1 MRHER
6 DRARD
11 EIKARLP
18 EYLEGKGLPLKK
30 PFKCLNPGHQDNNPS
45 MSYDQDRN
53 KVHCF
58 SCGADYDR
66 IDLIGI
72 DYGLEDYNEKLK
84 KGCDLYGIRL
94 EERDQNMDKK
104 EAHHGRSDRL
114 QTNKVTTTE
123 NNNLVV
129 TKDSTGPEEEK
140 DLTALFDKWHS
151 QLDQTDYLR
160 NRGIS
165 PEVADKFNVGY
176 CQDWR
181 HPKTPEGPA
190 SPRLIIPTSK
200 GTYTARAINDNDPR
214 RYMNAYGNPPM
225 NLEALNGDRPVYIVE
240 GEIDALSIVEA
251 GGEAIGLGSVA
262 NHGKLPG
269 LVKGAKMNKALIL
282 ALDNDKA
289 GQEATEVLAR
299 GLHDEGIPFHRY
311 NPYGDHK
318 DANAALLA
326 DRETFKRAIKEG
338 EAAVN
343 RKLEEDR
350 RARLEE
356 YRSTKSAAAYMAVF
370 REQIEDSKTQEEI
383 STGFPELDNQMDG
396 GLNPELIILG
406 AVTGLGKTTLVL
418 QIADQIAQQGK
429 DVLYFSLEMGRYEL
443 MARSISRHTLEIKS
457 RNSHLYT
464 DGDPK
469 TSRGITKGK
478 RYEDYCEREM
488 DLIEQAMQE
497 YGEYARHLFIYEG
510 LRDTTIEN
518 ILEAVEEHEQVT
530 GSPPAAVFLDYLQ
543 ILNPPKE
550 IEIKNPTTK
559 EIIDDAVWSLKALS
573 RSKKIPVFAISSINR
588 SSYKNKPKK
597 INLADFKESGS
608 IEFQAEVLIALDF
621 EGTGKKSFSLH
632 EAMRKD
638 PRKIELHFLKNR
650 NGPRGAPIR
659 FEYYPKFNLFQEI
672 GVGEDEDDQ
681 DEDDE

>member
-6 DRARD
+6 NRARD
-11 EIKARLP
+11 QINSRLP
-18 EYLEGKGLPLKK
+18 EYLEDRGLSLKK
-30 PFKCLNPGHQDNNPS
+30 PFHCLNPDHPDKNPS
-45 MSYDQDRN
+45 MSYDQARN

-72 DYGLEDYNEKLK
+72 DYNLADYNEILK
-84 KGCDLYGIRL
+84 KGCEIYGIRL
-94 EERDQNMDKK
+94 DERAQKMDKK
-104 EAHHGRSDRL
+104 EAHHGRGDGL
-114 QTNKVTTTE
+114 QGNKANTEKSNLVATE
-123 NNNLVV
+123 N
-129 TKDSTGPEEEK
+129 STGDK
-140 DLTALFDKWHS
+140 QITDLTAQFQEWHS
-151 QLDQTDYLR
+151 QLDQTSYLR
-160 NRGIS
+160 ERGIS
-165 PEVADKFNVGY
+165 PGVAARFKVGF
-176 CQDWR
+176 CPDWR
-181 HPKTPEGPA
+181 HPDRPNNPV
-190 SPRLIIPTSK
+190 SPRLIIPTSS
-200 GTYTARAINDNDPR
+200 GSYAARSTSGDKYPHLHAGSKHLFNW
-214 RYMNAYGNPPM
+214 
-225 NLEALNGDRPVYIVE
+225 EALEGDRPVYIVE
-240 GEIDALSIVEA
+240 GEIDALSIIEA
-251 GGEAIGLGSVA
+251 GGEAVGMGGISLYHKVIA
-262 NHGKLPG
+262 AAEKIKP
-269 LVKGAKMNKALIL
+269 KKPLII
-282 ALDNDKA
+282 ALDNDNP
-289 GQEATEVLAR
+289 GQEATEDLMR
-299 GLHDEGIPFHRY
+299 GLYEAGIPYRLY

-318 DANAALLA
+318 DANAALMA
-326 DRETFKRAIKEG
+326 DLEAFKLAIKEG

>member
-338 EAAVN
+338 EA
-343 RKLEEDR
+343 LEEK
-350 RARLEE
+350 E
-356 YRSTKSAAAYMAVF
+356 YRAAFSAAGHMQAFEDMVKASGE
-370 REQIEDSKTQEEI
+370 REEL
-383 STGFPELDNQMDG
+383 STGWKGLDLHMDG

-406 AVTGLGKTTLVL
+406 AITGLGKTTLAI
-418 QIADQIAQQGK
+418 QMADQIAMQGK
-429 DVLYFSLEMGRYEL
+429 DVLYFSLEMGRHEL
-443 MARSISRHTLEIKS
+443 IARSISRETITIGIENGYPKKYWKS
-457 RNSHLYT
+457 
-464 DGDPK
+464 
-469 TSRGITKGK
+469 SRGISKGK
-478 RYEDYCEREM
+478 RYQNYDEVENELIGRAKER
-488 DLIEQAMQE
+488 
-497 YGEYARHLFIYEG
+497 YRGYAQHIFYHEG
-510 LRDTTIEN
+510 LRDT
-518 ILEAVEEHEQVT
+518 AVDDIQTAVDEHERIT
-530 GSPPAAVFLDYLQ
+530 GKPPAAVFVDYLQ
-543 ILNPPKE
+543 ILKPPSKLLAR
-550 IEIKNPTTK
+550 NPTTK
-559 EIIDDAVWSLKALS
+559 DITDDAIWTLKAIS
-573 RSKKIPVFAISSINR
+573 RSKGIPVIAVSSLSREN
-588 SSYKNKPKK
+588 YKGKQKK
-597 INLADFKESGS
+597 INLAHFKESGA
-608 IEFQAEVLIALDF
+608 IEYSSDVLLALDF
-621 EGTGKKSFSLH
+621 TRTEEDDFNLKKAF
-632 EAMRKD
+632 ERE
-638 PRKIELHFLKNR
+638 PREIDLGFLKNR
-650 NGPRGAPIR
+650 NGPRLEPIQ
-659 FEYYPKFNLFQEI
+659 FYYHSTFNLFQ
-672 GVGEDEDDQ
+672 DEDMKQ
-681 DEDDE
+681 RMDEESEKHK